1 MQRQSVCL
9 MADGLGVYMEGQSMK
24 ISSYGGKRKIT
35 CLLVLALASQ
45 LTVSCG
51 AKDSESMTQ
60 AVEQVKAAET
70 EPRAEESPVIEVK
83 ESDWERGGKD
93 DISMVAGYTEIEFA
107 QGDQDK
113 SVTRDVRFVSHAPEE
128 MDTRWTSSDESVIT
142 NEGKVTRQEK
152 DKTVTI
158 TADVGYNGKKY
169 RKTFTLTV
177 KRILDID
184 VNSLE
189 DYSLEQLDE
198 MNSGNKEHYEMEMN
212 DFGYIGHMSG
222 TYSDVKV
229 DSWETALASLYNIKS
244 LLGIRDIFEELQ
256 PDGVAEWTEPSS
268 RDYSFQQYYKGVE
281 VWGCGVSVS
290 HNMDGDCRADFVSSG
305 YFPVPGDMDVQPQIT
320 VEEAEKKAEQAGYGK
335 CFPYDEEDGE
345 KDYDDR
351 KLYIVNDEG
360 KCRLVWYITTTR
372 DPDDIF
378 ATYEVVVDAKT
389 GEVVYGEL
397 FTSRDPGTYH

>member
-45 LTVSCG
+45 LAVSCS
-51 AKDSESMTQ
+51 AKDSESITQ
-60 AVEQVKAAET
+60 AAEQAKAVAET
-70 EPRAEESPVIEVK
+70 EPMSEESPVIEVT
-83 ESDWERGGKD
+83 ESDREKEGTDESR
-93 DISMVAGYTEIEFA
+93 VAEEMEIEFA
-107 QGDQDK
+107 RGDQDK
-113 SVTRDVRFVSHAPEE
+113 SVTRDVRFVNHAPDE
-128 MDTRWTSSDESVIT
+128 MDTIWASSDESVIT
-142 NEGKVTRQEK
+142 SEGKVTRQKE

-177 KRILDID
+177 KRIIDID

-198 MNSGNKEHYEMEMN
+198 MNSGNKYYGGVEMN
-212 DFGYIGHMSG
+212 EFGYVDDITGF
-222 TYSDVKV
+222 YSDVKV
-229 DSWETALASLYNIKS
+229 DSWETALATLCNVKS
-244 LLGIRDIFEELQ
+244 LLGIRDVFEELQ

-290 HNMDGDCRADFVSSG
+290 HNMDGDSRADSVSSG
-305 YFPVPGDMDVQPQIT
+305 YFPVPEDMDVQPQIT
-320 VEEAEKKAEQAGYGK
+320 VEEAEKRAEQAGYGK

-397 FTSRDPGTYH
+397 FTSRDP